1 VNLGEMPACSELLH
15 QYSLSL
21 QPAIVTKGI
30 INLRYD
36 IDKTDLKRKYL
47 KYAKSKNNKIR
58 KIRSYLIDEIYQ
70 RTWKMYNELIYCN
83 RFFRPYMDINQVD
96 VLIEIVD
103 YDKDLFQNDSE
114 KIHYVLK
121 EIGYPG
127 FESFDIFSFCP
138 SLRKKTGGILCRK
151 FHESTKEN

>member
-1 VNLGEMPACSELLH
+1 
-15 QYSLSL
+15 
-21 QPAIVTKGI
+21 
-30 INLRYD
+30 
-36 IDKTDLKRKYL
+36 
-47 KYAKSKNNKIR
+47 
-58 KIRSYLIDEIYQ
+58 
-70 RTWKMYNELIYCN
+70 
-83 RFFRPYMDINQVD
+83 MDINQVD